1 MLKELKPFMHIV
13 SKLYVKHGEEYY
25 PTCIIEWDKKTI
37 KQEKLDVKEV
47 VNYVNAHIMQLPT
60 DNR

>member
-1 MLKELKPFMHIV
+1 MHIV
-13 SKLYVKHGEEYY
+13 SKLYVKYGEEYY

-47 VNYVNAHIMQLPT
+47 VNYVNAHILQLST
-60 DNR
+60 NNR